1 MSLAPELNVKLV
13 LETDKKRER
22 INARNS
28 VIYAVD
34 GETLILAQT
43 EPSISSSLLNK
54 EITVTYLLKK
64 SGRHLRYGFSAL
76 VTQLIDQYELMPDQ
90 HVRAIAVCKC
100 SESKPYEIR
109 MCYRVGPSSKG
120 GLDASILGR
129 KVNIV
134 DISLGGIKFS
144 YDKSLPLETDKVVE
158 VRLGIAGDIYP
169 VQARIVRTWWT
180 EHERFRTELR
190 FAGAE
195 FLNVSGKMEDELS
208 RKILDIQRESPFFSD
223 KM

>member
-13 LETDKKRER
+13 VETDKKRER

-28 VIYAVD
+28 VIYAVN

-43 EPSISSSLLNK
+43 EPSITSSLLNK
-54 EITVTYLLKK
+54 EIAVTYLLTK

-90 HVRAIAVCKC
+90 YVRAIAVCKC

-109 MCYRVGPSSKG
+109 MCYRVGPSSKS

-144 YDKSLPLETDKVVE
+144 YGEGLRLETDKVIE
-158 VRLGIAGDIYP
+158 VRLEIAGEIYP
-169 VQARIVRTWWT
+169 VQAKIVRTWRT
-180 EHERFRTELR
+180 EQERFRTELR

-195 FLNVSGKMEDELS
+195 FLNVNGKMEHELS
-208 RKILDIQRESPFFSD
+208 RKILDIERESPFFSD
-223 KM
+223 KL